1 MKKCAN
7 CSSQK
12 HFHEFIVVGDELFSD
27 TYPMKLVDD
36 CIYEVYGKVRLGL
49 GEPIRKIL
57 YDKLMMRG
65 LVHMLKFG
73 LVIMLAF
80 NSEIVLN
87 QVPSRIFNDT
97 IDIPFINETVLAY
110 GSIIERSHNYDQ
122 RVFWRRVRR
131 LSQLVSNLQ
140 R

>member
-1 MKKCAN
+1 
-7 CSSQK
+7 
-12 HFHEFIVVGDELFSD
+12 
-27 TYPMKLVDD
+27 MKLVDD

-49 GEPIRKIL
+49 GEPILIIS

-73 LVIMLAF
+73 SVIILAF
-80 NSEIVLN
+80 NSDFVN
-87 QVPSRIFNDT
+87 QVPSCIFNDT
-97 IDIPFINETVLAY
+97 IDFPFIDETVLAY

-131 LSQLVSNLQ
+131 LSQLVSNLP

>member
-49 GEPIRKIL
+49 GEPTLIISC
-57 YDKLMMRG
+57 DKLMMRG

-73 LVIMLAF
+73 SVIILAF
-80 NSEIVLN
+80 NSDFVN
-87 QVPSRIFNDT
+87 QVPSCIFNDT
-97 IDIPFINETVLAY
+97 IDFPFIDETVLAY

-131 LSQLVSNLQ
+131 LSQLVFNLQ

>member
-49 GEPIRKIL
+49 GEPILIISC
-57 YDKLMMRG
+57 DKLMMRG

-73 LVIMLAF
+73 SVIILAF
-80 NSEIVLN
+80 NSDFVN

-97 IDIPFINETVLAY
+97 IDFLLINETVLAY